1 MKERI
6 HPLMEDLQT
15 LRKEIDEID
24 KSLVAL
30 FEKRMAVAEQIAA
43 YKIQIGKP
51 VFDKDREQ
59 EKLTALGAMTHND
72 FNRCGILQLYEQI
85 MSISRKRQYQ
95 LLQKHNPIQ
104 DWGFTPIDFLKT
116 EGVTVVYQGVE
127 GAYSHGAVQTFFG
140 SQVSSFHVDTWKHAM
155 EAIQKGDAHYAVLPI
170 ENSTAGIVQDNY
182 DLLAAYNHVI
192 VGEQLIPCKHVLMGL
207 PGTDLSQI
215 QHVYSHPQA
224 LMQCAD
230 FLESHNQWNI
240 HKYANTAMAAQKI
253 AEEKDPAQAAIASPY
268 AARQFGLE
276 ILAEKIYSN
285 PGNSTRFIIVSK
297 DKVYC
302 KNAKKISV
310 SFELP
315 HTSGSLYHSLSHI
328 IYNGLNMTSI
338 ESRPVLDKNWEYRFF
353 VEFEG
358 NLMESSVKN
367 ALCGLEAEVQNL
379 RIHGNY

>member
-1 MKERI
+1 M
-6 HPLMEDLQT
+6 T
-15 LRKEIDEID
+15 
-24 KSLVAL
+24 
-30 FEKRMAVAEQIAA
+30 
-43 YKIQIGKP
+43 
-51 VFDKDREQ
+51 
-59 EKLTALGAMTHND
+59 LTAVVFCNFMSRLCLSAENG
-72 FNRCGILQLYEQI
+72 
-85 MSISRKRQYQ
+85 SISFYKNTT
-95 LLQKHNPIQ
+95 LSKTG
-104 DWGFTPIDFLKT
+104 DSPIDFLKT

-140 SQVSSFHVDTWKHAM
+140 SQVSSFHVDTWRHAM

-240 HKYANTAMAAQKI
+240 HEYANTAMAAQKI

-285 PGNSTRFIIVSK
+285 PGT
-297 DKVYC
+297 
-302 KNAKKISV
+302 
-310 SFELP
+310 L
-315 HTSGSLYHSLSHI
+315 
-328 IYNGLNMTSI
+328 
-338 ESRPVLDKNWEYRFF
+338 PVL
-353 VEFEG
+353 
-358 NLMESSVKN
+358 S
-367 ALCGLEAEVQNL
+367 LCPKTKFTAKMQKKSA
-379 RIHGNY
+379 

>member
-1 MKERI
+1 
-6 HPLMEDLQT
+6 MEDLQT

-24 KSLVAL
+24 NSLVAL
-30 FEKRMAVAEQIAA
+30 FEKRMAIAEQVAA

-59 EKLTALGAMTHND
+59 EKLSSLGSMAHNE
-72 FNRCGILQLYEQI
+72 FNRCGIQQLYEQI

-95 LLQKHNPIQ
+95 LLQKHNPVQ
-104 DWGFTPIDFLKT
+104 DWGFTPVESLGT
-116 EGVTVVYQGVE
+116 EGVRVVYQGVE
-127 GAYSHGAVQTFFG
+127 GAYSHAAVQAFFG
-140 SQVSSFHVDTWKHAM
+140 NQVSSFHVDTWKHAM
-155 EAIQKGDAHYAVLPI
+155 EAIQKGEAHYAVLPI

-192 VGEQLIPCKHVLMGL
+192 VGEQLIPCKHVLLGL
-207 PGTDLSQI
+207 PKTEISQI
-215 QHVYSHPQA
+215 EQVYSHPQA

-230 FLESHNQWNI
+230 FLDSHSNW
-240 HKYANTAMAAQKI
+240 HVHEYANTAMAAKKV
-253 AEEKDPAQAAIASPY
+253 AEEQNPSQAAIASPY
-268 AARQFGLE
+268 AAKVFNLE
-276 ILAEKIYSN
+276 ILAENIYSN
-285 PGNSTRFIIVSK
+285 PGNSTRFIIVSR

-302 KNAKKISV
+302 KHAKKVSV

-315 HTSGSLYHSLSHI
+315 HTSGSLYNSLSHI

-358 NLMESSVKN
+358 NLMESAVKN
-367 ALCGLEAEVQNL
+367 ALCGLDAEVQNL